1 MYVCVCVLVYVCMCV
16 CERERQADRERERR
30 GNVYVYV
37 CACVCVRA
45 GVQMATV
52 RRTYTER
59 ERQAHRKHDEAQ
71 AVLRQTIKEEREQ
84 HYTTLL
90 DSIKA
95 RVALHAERIDAVRA
109 WTRRC

>member
-1 MYVCVCVLVYVCMCV
+1 MCMCV
-16 CERERQADRERERR
+16 C
-30 GNVYVYV
+30 
-37 CACVCVRA
+37 VRVRVR
-45 GVQMATV
+45 VQMATV
-52 RRTYTER
+52 RQTYTKR
-59 ERQAHRKHDEAQ
+59 ATQADRKHDEAA